1 MGFDV
6 NKMRKQVRKE
16 EKFYDSTRPNILGI
30 PLGKVKLYMRSG
42 EVLKGIIKKI
52 GKYEIIFKEEEGE
65 RDVIIYKHA
74 IDKIEV

>member
-6 NKMRKQVRKE
+6 NKMRRQVRKE
-16 EKFYDSTRPNILGI
+16 EKFYNNTQPNILGI
-30 PLGKVKLYMRSG
+30 PLGRVRLHMRSG
-42 EVLKGIIKKI
+42 EILKGIITKI